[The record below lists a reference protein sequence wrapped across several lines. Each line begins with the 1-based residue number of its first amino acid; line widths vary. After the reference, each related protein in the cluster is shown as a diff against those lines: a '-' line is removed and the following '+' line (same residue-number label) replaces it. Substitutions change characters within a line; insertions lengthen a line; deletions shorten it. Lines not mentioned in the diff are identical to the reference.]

1 MFASQDRLGWAR
13 NRLRGLMKVDYEGC
27 ISALVLNL
35 KKAARRLGDF
45 AWSPEPASA
54 PEPIAALS
62 G

>member
-1 MFASQDRLGWAR
+1 
-13 NRLRGLMKVDYEGC
+13 MKVDYEEC

-45 AWSPEPASA
+45 AGSPEPASA

>member
-1 MFASQDRLGWAR
+1 
-13 NRLRGLMKVDYEGC
+13 MKVDYEGC
-27 ISALVLNL
+27 ISALALNL

-45 AWSPEPASA
+45 AGSPEPASA